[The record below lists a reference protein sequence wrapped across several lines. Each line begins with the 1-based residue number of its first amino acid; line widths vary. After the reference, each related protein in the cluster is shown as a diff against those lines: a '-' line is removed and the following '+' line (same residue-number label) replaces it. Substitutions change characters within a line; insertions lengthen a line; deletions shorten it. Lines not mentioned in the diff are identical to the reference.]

1 MNKRKVLSILLL
13 ALITV
18 TLAVSCSGSIDTP
31 KQEAEELAYVTFG
44 NGHSRELGTSYET
57 AEYSSLYWFYTAK
70 KDDQYG
76 TTGQVGL
83 TNNLPTAAVSKSGD
97 NPAKDLGG
105 QVGPFSQGKWIFT
118 LYAYAEKLDENGV
131 GTGAPDKSNLIYKSD
146 EVAVTLKGNDVKN
159 VPVSVSPQG
168 QYGYVRLD
176 NVTFG
181 WNGGNGGTAA
191 PTGKLVFKGSNSEHD
206 FTISREFSRD
216 EQTGALSLSGMVPY
230 YKYGVTPTTNTI
242 PADFYTVTATAY
254 LVGSASDGTTIN
266 NEGTPLFRQT
276 FGLRVYGNATT
287 VISGDIVEG
296 VNTTVTFDVADQAM
310 RVFTKNTSSQ
320 DGSTTVSVAVNP
332 LNGNNESESSP
343 SVEQKTTVTFPAGAL
358 ADAVHQLDVS
368 VTPIASSEQK
378 FQVSGVANENT
389 AVAGIDLTLVKVEAN
404 NGALTQVPVTSFGEE
419 TPDVPRKVTVTTYI
433 ATGLSS
439 VQVKYLDSE
448 LGLVDITEV
457 IENTTEEDTAPYY
470 NSTTGKL
477 VFETSHFSQFVVVA
491 DVEALNVNTGIPYA
505 TLASAIAAAGDGQ
518 RIQLKKTVNV
528 KSPLIVDKG
537 ITLDLNN
544 YTITG
549 NGVRTLH
556 FTNGSSIITG
566 HGTVTGSATVG
577 SSVIRVGVGDYAT
590 WSDTTSDINI
600 SLTIDSGVHITS
612 ETCYGITVMGKSNE
626 TLIVKGDI
634 STTAPANNSYDGCA
648 VSTNGSDK
656 TASTII
662 IHEGATLSAANS
674 NGIYMPSGNLVVYGG
689 TITGTTGIYIKSG
702 PSEINGGTITGT
714 GERKD
719 YQTYGNG
726 GKSTGDALVVDN
738 TDYPN
743 GAPSV
748 SVTGGTFTSTKAQA
762 VGSYAKSDESSG
774 TQLPLIKG
782 FITGGTFSSDPSAY
796 IADGCI
802 VALNSESKY
811 VVTKHDLWKD
821 YAADNYETAVD
832 DTNKTIIISSA
843 EELALFANEVN
854 NSGKAN
860 HYSGFTVKLAAD
872 INLNGKLWTPIGQTG
887 SGQFAGTFD
896 GQNHTIS
903 NMYINNIDESGNCS
917 TGLFGWLNN
926 ATVKNLTIDGSN
938 VAGHHYVGVI
948 AGYIETENSVI
959 ESCHVKNAT
968 VSCTAVNSDAN
979 GDKCGGIVGY
989 AGNTGT
995 SVKNCTVSDSTISAG
1010 RDAGQVVGAA
1020 KSVNVSSCSATN
1032 VTVAANGTSTG
1043 ANIRNE
1049 VIGRVL

>member
-44 NGHSRELGTSYET
+44 NGHSRELSTSYQTE
-57 AEYSSLYWFYTAK
+57 AYGNLYWFYTAE

-83 TNNLPTAAVSKSGD
+83 TDNLPTAAVSKSGN
-97 NPAKDLGG
+97 NPAKGLDG
-105 QVGPFSQGKWIFT
+105 QVGPFSQGKWNFT
-118 LYAYAEKLDENGV
+118 IYAYAEGV
-131 GTGAPDKSNLIYKSD
+131 NEQGEGTGAPDKSNLIYQSD
-146 EVAVTLKGNDVKN
+146 EVSVTLKGSEVKN

-168 QYGYVRLD
+168 NNGYVKFKD
-176 NVTFG
+176 AFFT
-181 WNGGNGGTAA
+181 WAGNSGNSI
-191 PTGKLVFKGSNSEHD
+191 PTMEIKLTPATGSA
-206 FTISREFSRD
+206 I
-216 EQTGALSLSGMVPY
+216 
-230 YKYGVTPTTNTI
+230 TNTI
-242 PADFYTVTATAY
+242 QLNNKGTDGNLTITNGTKVVFSGSVDTIPAGFYTANVIVY
-254 LVGSASDGTTIN
+254 LKDTDLNIDN
-266 NEGTPLFRQT
+266 KGTPVFSQT

-287 VISGDIVEG
+287 YISGNMVEG
-296 VNTTVTFDVADQAM
+296 VDTKVTFDVAEQAM
-310 RVFTKNTSSQ
+310 RVFTVNT
-320 DGSTTVSVAVNP
+320 TTPTSVIANVTA
-332 LNGNNESESSP
+332 LNGNKESAGVNAHENE
-343 SVEQKTTVTFPAGAL
+343 KTTVTFPAGAL
-358 ADAVHQLDVS
+358 DDAVHQLDVA
-368 VTPIASSEQK
+368 VTPIESAEQK
-378 FQVSGVANENT
+378 FQVSGKINGQT
-389 AVAGIDLTLVKVEAN
+389 AVSGIDLTLVKVEEK
-404 NGALTQVPVTSFGEE
+404 NGALTQTPVTNFNSA
-419 TPDVPRKVTVTTYI
+419 VTVTTYI
-433 ATGLSS
+433 EAGLSDVS
-439 VQVKYLDSE
+439 VKYLKADGTPE
-448 LGLVDITEV
+448 DI
-457 IENTTEEDTAPYY
+457 
-470 NSTTGKL
+470 NSTYDTETGRL
-477 VFETSHFSQFVVVA
+477 TFTTTHFSQYVVIA
-491 DVEALNVNTGIPYA
+491 PVEALNVSTGVPY
-505 TLASAIAAAGDGQ
+505 TSLAEAIAAAGDGQ
-518 RIQLKKTVNV
+518 EIQLKKNVNV

-537 ITLDLNN
+537 ITLDLNS
-544 YTITG
+544 YTLTG
-549 NGVRTLH
+549 VGVRTLH

-566 HGTVTGSATVG
+566 QGTVTSSVDNVG
-577 SSVIRVGVGDYAT
+577 SSVIRVGAGDYGT
-590 WSDTTSDINI
+590 WNATTSEINI

-612 ETCYGITVMGKSNE
+612 TTCYGITVMGKSNE

-689 TITGTTGIYIKSG
+689 SITGTTGIYIKSG
-702 PSEINGGTITGT
+702 PSEINGGTIAGT

-887 SGQFAGTFD
+887 AGQFAGTFD

-1020 KSVNVSSCSATN
+1020 KTVNVSNCSASS
-1032 VTVAANGTSTG
+1032 VTVTANGTSTG
-1043 ANIRNE
+1043 ANIRKE